1 LQKTRWEKK
10 NPKKLILVPSS
21 VFVTTKST
29 TSPNLNSRMLPPAV
43 SAPSGAAFVGGF
55 PSFCVSSRARLPG
68 TDQLW
73 F

>member
-1 LQKTRWEKK
+1 M
-10 NPKKLILVPSS
+10 
-21 VFVTTKST
+21 
-29 TSPNLNSRMLPPAV
+29 NSRMLPPAV